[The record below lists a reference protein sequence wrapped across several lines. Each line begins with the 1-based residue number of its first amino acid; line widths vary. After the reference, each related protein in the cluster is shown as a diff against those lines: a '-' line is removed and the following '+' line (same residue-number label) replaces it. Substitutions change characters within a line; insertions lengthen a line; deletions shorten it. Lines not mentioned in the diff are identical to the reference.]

1 MPEPT
6 SPPAQTSMLPGF
18 AAQVAALRQSREN
31 KLPQRV
37 GVIVPTF
44 NRPDLIRACVLQLT
58 NQSRAPDVIC
68 VHQNGHPDSYQWAV
82 ADLHT
87 GATRVIWLHTPSVVQ
102 PHEWYAVP
110 LKRLIEDECT
120 HFFWA
125 DHDDLYL
132 HNHIEAGIAALQT
145 HDFSV
150 SRWSG
155 LLFTKPKPTDF
166 RYGAKVEFTSH
177 APGGMSSTMCFRR
190 RFAQELLADIARD
203 NNQTQYTDNVVANVT
218 MPKFLCHVGE
228 RNTSI
233 YHSHEG
239 SLTSSEWLTTAFK

>member
-1 MPEPT
+1 MPDEPT
-6 SPPAQTSMLPGF
+6 TPALSSF
-18 AAQVAALRQSREN
+18 AAQVAALRQSREDQ
-31 KLPQRV
+31 LPVRV
-37 GVIVPTF
+37 GVMVPTF
-44 NRPDLIRACVLQLT
+44 NRPDLIRACVLQLA
-58 NQSRAPDVIC
+58 NQSQPPNVIC

-87 GATRVIWLHTPSVVQ
+87 GSTSVVWLHTPAKVN

-110 LKRLIEDECT
+110 LKRLIEDNCT

-132 HNHIEAGIAALQT
+132 HNHFEAGLAELKA

-150 SRWSG
+150 SRWCG
-155 LLFTKPKPTDF
+155 LLFTKPSPPDF
-166 RYGAKVEFTSH
+166 RYGAQVEFTPH
-177 APGGMSSTMCFRR
+177 APGGMSSTMCFNR

-203 NNQTQYTDNVVANVT
+203 DNKTQYTDNIVANVT
-218 MPKFLCHVGE
+218 MPKFRCHVGE
-228 RNTSI
+228 RNTCV

-239 SLTSSEWLTTAFK
+239 SLTSSAWLARAFA